1 MKLAKVIKIIVAVL
15 TAVLTAILDDEENN
29 SLPENK

>member
-15 TAVLTAILDDEENN
+15 TAVLTAILDEEENN
-29 SLPENK
+29 PATENK

>member
-1 MKLAKVIKIIVAVL
+1 MKLTKVIKIIVAVL

-29 SLPENK
+29 PLSENK